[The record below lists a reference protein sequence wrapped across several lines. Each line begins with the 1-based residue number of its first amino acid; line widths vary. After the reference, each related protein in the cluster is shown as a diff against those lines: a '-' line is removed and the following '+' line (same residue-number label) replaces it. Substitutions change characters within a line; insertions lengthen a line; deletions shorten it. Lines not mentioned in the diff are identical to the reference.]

1 MLLEVYTRRFYRIR
15 ELRGLQI
22 REHDGRLLGTADYD
36 HEGRP
41 IHLVTGYARLEEL
54 PELSMT
60 IARHLATA
68 GTGRE
73 VVVDLALWRHGES
86 SDDDAIVAEAE
97 KLLSDCD
104 FGRLLHRLDLTVT
117 TVDGAAPERFR
128 THHVTYRQRDG
139 QFVEDPLYRNLHP
152 MLAKRLDLWRL
163 ANFELRRLRSAE
175 DVYVF
180 HGVAHDNPA
189 DHRLFALAEVRDL
202 TPVRAADGAVRYP
215 RLELMGLLALSAMWE
230 ALATFDRAG
239 AAGGQPD
246 SAVHPPAVGSAP
258 RRVGRTGA
266 VARRHWRSAPAWR
279 RWCCAYSSP
288 TVVTGCWRWRAWAKV

>member
-1 MLLEVYTRRFYRIR
+1 MRSASTTA
-15 ELRGLQI
+15 
-22 REHDGRLLGTADYD
+22 RLLGTADYD
-36 HEGRP
+36 HEDRP

-215 RLELMGLLALSAMWE
+215 RLELMGLLALSAMRE
-230 ALATFDRAG
+230 ALATFDRRDRPAANRIVLYIRPPWDVPRDAWPNWPGRLAPLARRRRPGEGG
-239 AAGGQPD
+239 AART
-246 SAVHPPAVGSAP
+246 VP
-258 RRVGRTGA
+258 RR
-266 VARRHWRSAPAWR
+266 S
-279 RWCCAYSSP
+279 
-288 TVVTGCWRWRAWAKV
+288 

>member
-1 MLLEVYTRRFYRIR
+1 
-15 ELRGLQI
+15 
-22 REHDGRLLGTADYD
+22 
-36 HEGRP
+36 
-41 IHLVTGYARLEEL
+41 
-54 PELSMT
+54 MT

-152 MLAKRLDLWRL
+152 MLAKRLELWRL

-202 TPVRAADGAVRYP
+202 TPVR
-215 RLELMGLLALSAMWE
+215 
-230 ALATFDRAG
+230 
-239 AAGGQPD
+239 
-246 SAVHPPAVGSAP
+246 
-258 RRVGRTGA
+258 GR
-266 VARRHWRSAPAWR
+266 
-279 RWCCAYSSP
+279 
-288 TVVTGCWRWRAWAKV
+288 